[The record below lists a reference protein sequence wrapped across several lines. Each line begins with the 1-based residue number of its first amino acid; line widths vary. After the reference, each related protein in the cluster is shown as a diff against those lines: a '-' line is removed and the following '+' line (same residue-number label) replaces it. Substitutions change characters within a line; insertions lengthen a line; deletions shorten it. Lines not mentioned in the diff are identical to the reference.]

1 MSLKLVGEFDSTR
14 GVAMGAWDVGA
25 LDNDDAQDFLAEWQE
40 GEDYEPV
47 DELLSEV
54 LDMADSYLEADIAAR
69 AVAAGAVLSAVVNET
84 IEELFDDDEDSIDWA
99 FGLPQPKVV
108 LLNKLVR
115 ALKRILKDESELREQ
130 WEETDDFTAW
140 RASVTE
146 VIADLT

>member
-1 MSLKLVGEFDSTR
+1 MAT
-14 GVAMGAWDVGA
+14 WDVGA
-25 LDNDDAQDFLAEWQE
+25 LDNDDAQDFLTEWQE
-40 GEDYEPV
+40 GEDYELV

-54 LDMADSYLEADIAAR
+54 LDMADSYLEADLAGR

-84 IEELFDDDEDSIDWA
+84 IEELFDDDEDAIDWA
-99 FGLPQPKVV
+99 FGLPQPKVA

-140 RASVTE
+140 RATVTE
-146 VIADLT
+146 IIADLT

>member
-1 MSLKLVGEFDSTR
+1 
-14 GVAMGAWDVGA
+14 MGAWDVGA

>member
-1 MSLKLVGEFDSTR
+1 
-14 GVAMGAWDVGA
+14 MGTWDVGA

-54 LDMADSYLEADIAAR
+54 LDMADSYLEADLAAR

-84 IEELFDDDEDSIDWA
+84 IEELFDEDEDSIDWA
-99 FGLPQPKVV
+99 FGLPQPKVA

-115 ALKRILKDESELREQ
+115 ALKRILKGESELREQ
-130 WEETDDFTAW
+130 WEETDDFAAW
-140 RASVTE
+140 RATVTE
-146 VIADLT
+146 IIADLT